1 MQGKATRSRSSHL
14 YREIQFGASRGLAIN
29 YAAME
34 RQVNAIN
41 LYSPQEQLLLKSRTN
56 AFLKVLSHV

>member
-1 MQGKATRSRSSHL
+1 MQGKATTSRSSHL
-14 YREIQFGASRGLAIN
+14 YREIQFSASRGLAIN

>member
-1 MQGKATRSRSSHL
+1 MQGKANTPKHSYL
-14 YREIQFGASRGLAIN
+14 YREIRYSASRGLAIN

-41 LYSPQEQLLLKSRTN
+41 LYAHEEKMLLQSRTK